1 MNLSSIG
8 SASSVTSGFL
18 SEPPLSPGPAPVPA
32 AAPATMPQLRTV
44 DTTPAAESISG
55 SEPQAPVP
63 PLAPAPVL
71 APAPGSGLSGSE
83 PQGPAPAP
91 PEAPAAPAESPSL
104 ESTLLRMRL
113 VTPDQIASAMREEAE
128 TGRSIAEIVVAN
140 GWVTA
145 EDIARLQAAPTAPLA
160 AAPAPEPVAAAPVAP
175 PEPVPAPEPVAPA
188 APPVAVAPEPEEP
201 APAPPAAA
209 PEPAPAPAPVE
220 APEQA
225 APRAGV
231 GARVLVRLENGE
243 RIEVGAYDGF
253 EAAKERARG
262 LMAELQQSTDWPF
275 LSGRYVRPEAIVSI
289 DVDLT
294 SL

>member
-8 SASSVTSGFL
+8 SPSAVTSGFL
-18 SEPPLSPGPAPVPA
+18 SEPPLSPG
-32 AAPATMPQLRTV
+32 AAPAPAPIPQLRTV
-44 DTTPAAESISG
+44 DSPPASDALSA
-55 SEPQAPVP
+55 EPQAP
-63 PLAPAPVL
+63 PAPV
-71 APAPGSGLSGSE
+71 
-83 PQGPAPAP
+83 APAP
-91 PEAPAAPAESPSL
+91 PEAPAPSPPGGAEAQGSGAAPDDAPAAPAESPSL

-145 EDIARLQAAPTAPLA
+145 EDLARLQAPTTAPTAALS
-160 AAPAPEPVAAAPVAP
+160 APEPVAAAQVTPSAP
-175 PEPVPAPEPVAPA
+175 TPAPEPPAPA
-188 APPVAVAPEPEEP
+188 A
-201 APAPPAAA
+201 APAVAAA
-209 PEPAPAPAPVE
+209 PEPPGPAPTPAPAATPQP
-220 APEQA
+220 AH
-225 APRAGV
+225 AGV

-243 RIEVGAYDGF
+243 RIEVGAFDGF

-275 LSGRYVRPEAIVSI
+275 LSGRFVRPEAIVSI

>member
-18 SEPPLSPGPAPVPA
+18 SEPPLSPGPAPVPDP
-32 AAPATMPQLRTV
+32 APAAMPQLRTV
-44 DTTPAAESISG
+44 DSSPSSESLSG
-55 SEPQAPVP
+55 SEPQAPVT
-63 PLAPAPVL
+63 PLAPVPVL
-71 APAPGSGLSGSE
+71 APEPAIAPSGSE
-83 PQGPAPAP
+83 PQSP
-91 PEAPAAPAESPSL
+91 APAAPAAPEARAAPAEPPSL
-104 ESTLLRMRL
+104 ESMLLRMRL

-145 EDIARLQAAPTAPLA
+145 EDLARLQAGPTPQL
-160 AAPAPEPVAAAPVAP
+160 APA
-175 PEPVPAPEPVAPA
+175 PAPEPVAPA
-188 APPVAVAPEPEEP
+188 PVAA
-201 APAPPAAA
+201 
-209 PEPAPAPAPVE
+209 PAPAPAPEPPAPAAAVTVAAE
-220 APEQA
+220 PEPEAAPAPAPVAPETPM
-225 APRAGV
+225 PRGGV

-243 RIEVGAYDGF
+243 RIEVGAFDGF

-262 LMAELQQSTDWPF
+262 LMAELRQSADWPF

-294 SL
+294 SF